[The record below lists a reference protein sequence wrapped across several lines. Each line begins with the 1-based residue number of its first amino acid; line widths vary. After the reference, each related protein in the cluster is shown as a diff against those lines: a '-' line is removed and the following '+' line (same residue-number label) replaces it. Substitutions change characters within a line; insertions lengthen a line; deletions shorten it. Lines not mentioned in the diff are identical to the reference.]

1 MPQDIKP
8 TSGSVE
14 IARKQLQDLWSN
26 CHGKWEQVDSYY
38 NRTFQVW
45 PDGLDRPG
53 WYRPMR
59 ARSIIDH
66 AVDRQLAHEPTIHRE
81 PVGQGE
87 EHKAKAD
94 KVEPA
99 IRAILKQIGLE
110 EISLPWKQ
118 AAKHMMLYG
127 YAVIEDGLDSVVMNK
142 RRDKPVK
149 KRSEASE
156 DYDTRVRLWENTKKS
171 LVPFRTRTPHPSR
184 VLMDPTRKR
193 PNMAIKHTY
202 RLAGDLYDLTYARS
216 QGKTKGRNVE
226 VEVFE
231 RDNPQEMIL
240 TDEYWSENWH
250 GMFTSTGEQLFVEP
264 NTWGFVPFSHAFAGY
279 GSEPTQME
287 NIDPSY
293 MAVGL
298 LDHAMEDL
306 LAQAQESA
314 ARHNAVIDAAFNP
327 MVTTGDAA
335 ELQQQLSR
343 GDILEGQRGEYFRM
357 EMQQL
362 PRWMFESEQWID
374 RDLDMGTYN
383 RSVAGG
389 REPGVSTVGQQAILS
404 TSADRKFVAPSV
416 QLQHLV
422 SVSTGHIL
430 QLIDVLDLDLRVQGH
445 EIRPSDLEGE
455 YSVDVKFELVD
466 PVLQM
471 QNREMGL
478 REVQQGLKSKQT
490 YWAADARL
498 EDATGEEG
506 RITREQVL
514 SQPEVMKILADYVA
528 REEGIAEML
537 QEMED
542 EAAAAAA
549 GQGAPMGPMGGMGGP
564 QGGGDPLAGMI
575 PPQNGNQ
582 AGGGVQE
589 LNNALTPNVFNPDR
603 RGTQL
608 AG

>member
-1 MPQDIKP
+1 
-8 TSGSVE
+8 
-14 IARKQLQDLWSN
+14 
-26 CHGKWEQVDSYY
+26 
-38 NRTFQVW
+38 
-45 PDGLDRPG
+45 
-53 WYRPMR
+53 MR

-87 EHKAKAD
+87 EHRAKAD

-99 IRAILKQIGLE
+99 VRAILQHVALE
-110 EISLPWKQ
+110 ETSLPWKQ
-118 AAKHMMLYG
+118 AAKHLMLYG
-127 YAVIEDGLDSVVMNK
+127 YAVVEDGLDGTVMNK
-142 RRDKPVK
+142 RRDKPT
-149 KRSEASE
+149 KRRNEATE
-156 DYDTRVRLWENTKKS
+156 DYDIRVKLWENLRRS
-171 LVPFRTRTPHPSR
+171 MIPFRTRTPHPAR

-250 GMFTSTGEQLFVEP
+250 GMFTYNGDLLFVEP
-264 NTWGFVPFSHAFAGY
+264 NTWNFVPFSHAFAGY

-374 RDLDMGTYN
+374 RDLDMGTYS
-383 RSVAGG
+383 RSVAGI
-389 REPGVSTVGQQAILS
+389 RDQGVSTVGQQAILS

-416 QLQHLV
+416 QLQHLA
-422 SVSTGHIL
+422 SVSTSHIL
-430 QLIDVLDLDLRVQGH
+430 QLIDVLDLDLRIEGRS
-445 EIRPSDLEGE
+445 IRPSDLEGD
-455 YSVDVKFELVD
+455 YSVSVKFEVID

-490 YWAADARL
+490 YWSADARL

-528 REEGIAEML
+528 REEGIAQML
-537 QEMED
+537 QDMQD
-542 EAAAAAA
+542 QAAAAAA
-549 GQGAPMGPMGGMGGP
+549 GPGQGGPMGGMGGP
-564 QGGGDPLAGMI
+564 QGGGNPLAGAM
-575 PPQNGNQ
+575 PPQNQ

-589 LNNALTPNVFNPDR
+589 LNNALTPAVFNPDR

>member
-1 MPQDIKP
+1 
-8 TSGSVE
+8 
-14 IARKQLQDLWSN
+14 
-26 CHGKWEQVDSYY
+26 
-38 NRTFQVW
+38 
-45 PDGLDRPG
+45 
-53 WYRPMR
+53 MR

-81 PVGQGE
+81 PIGQGE
-87 EHKAKAD
+87 AHRAKAD

-99 IRAILKQIGLE
+99 IRAILKHIGLE

-118 AAKHMMLYG
+118 AAKHLMLYG
-127 YAVIEDGLDSVVMNK
+127 YAVIEDGLDSDVLNERKDKPAK
-142 RRDKPVK
+142 RRG
-149 KRSEASE
+149 EATE
-156 DYDTRVRLWENTKKS
+156 DYDTRVRLWENTRKS
-171 LVPFRTRTPHPSR
+171 RIPFRTRTPHPAR
-184 VLMDPTRKR
+184 VLIDPTRKR
-193 PNMAIKHTY
+193 PNMAIKHIY
-202 RLAGDLYDLTYARS
+202 RLASELYDLTYARS
-216 QGKTKGRNVE
+216 QGRKKGRNVE

-231 RDNPQEMIL
+231 YDNPQEKVL
-240 TDEYWSENWH
+240 TDEYWSKNWH
-250 GMFTSTGEQLFVEP
+250 AMFTNNGDTLFIEP
-264 NTWGFVPFSHAFAGY
+264 NTWGFIPFSHAFAGY
-279 GSEPTQME
+279 GSEPTQMGD
-287 NIDPSY
+287 IDPSF

-335 ELQQQLSR
+335 ELQQQLAR

-383 RSVAGG
+383 RSVAGI
-389 REPGVSTVGQQAILS
+389 REQGVSTVGQQAILS

-422 SVSTGHIL
+422 SVSTSHIL
-430 QLIDVLDLDLRVQGH
+430 QLIDVLDLDLRIEGH

-455 YSVDVKFELVD
+455 YSVDVKFELID

-490 YWAADARL
+490 YWSADARL

-528 REEGIAEML
+528 REEGIAQML
-537 QEMED
+537 QEMQD
-542 EAAAAAA
+542 QAAAAVP
-549 GQGAPMGPMGGMGGP
+549 GQGGPMGPMGGP
-564 QGGGDPLAGMI
+564 QGGGNPLAGMQ
-575 PPQNGNQ
+575 PQNGNQ
-582 AGGGVQE
+582 AGSGVQE
-589 LNNALTPNVFNPDR
+589 LNQALTPNVFNPDR

>member
-1 MPQDIKP
+1 
-8 TSGSVE
+8 
-14 IARKQLQDLWSN
+14 
-26 CHGKWEQVDSYY
+26 
-38 NRTFQVW
+38 
-45 PDGLDRPG
+45 
-53 WYRPMR
+53 MR

-87 EHKAKAD
+87 EHRKKAD

-99 IRAILKQIGLE
+99 LRAIMRHVALE

-118 AAKHMMLYG
+118 AAKHLMLYG

-142 RRDKPVK
+142 RRNKPTK
-149 KRSEASE
+149 KRGEASE
-156 DYDTRVRLWENTKKS
+156 DYDTRVRLWENLKRS
-171 LVPFRTRTPHPSR
+171 MVPFRTRTPHPAR

-216 QGKTKGRNVE
+216 QGRRKGRDVE

-231 RDNPQEMIL
+231 RDNPQEMVL
-240 TDEYWSENWH
+240 TDECWSEDWH
-250 GMFTSTGEQLFVEP
+250 GMFTASGDQLFVEP

-335 ELQQQLSR
+335 ELQQQLAR

-383 RSVAGG
+383 RSVAGI
-389 REPGVSTVGQQAILS
+389 REQGVSTVGQQAILS
-404 TSADRKFVAPSV
+404 TSADRKFVAPAV
-416 QLQHLV
+416 QLQHLA

-430 QLIDVLDLDLRVQGH
+430 QLIDVLDLDLKVEGH

-455 YSVDVKFELVD
+455 YSVNVKFELID

-490 YWAADARL
+490 YWAADAKL
-498 EDATGEEG
+498 EDATGEES
-506 RITREQVL
+506 RLLRDMIRA
-514 SQPEVMKILADYVA
+514 QPEVIKILAAAVA
-528 REEGIAEML
+528 KEDGISQML

-549 GQGAPMGPMGGMGGP
+549 GQGAPMGGMGGP
-564 QGGGDPLAGMI
+564 PGGGAPPAGMV

-589 LNNALTPNVFNPDR
+589 LNQALTPNVFNPDR

>member
-1 MPQDIKP
+1 MPEDTRP
-8 TSGSVE
+8 TAGSVE

-26 CHGKWEQVDSYY
+26 CHGKWEQIDSYY
-38 NRTFQVW
+38 NRTFKIW
-45 PDGLDRPG
+45 PDGLERPG

-81 PVGQGE
+81 PIGQGE
-87 EHKAKAD
+87 AHRAKAD

-99 IRAILKQIGLE
+99 IRAILKHIGLE

-118 AAKHMMLYG
+118 AAKHLMLYG
-127 YAVIEDGLDSVVMNK
+127 YAVIEDGLDSDVLNERKDKPAK
-142 RRDKPVK
+142 RRG
-149 KRSEASE
+149 EATE
-156 DYDTRVRLWENTKKS
+156 DYDTRVRLWENTRKS
-171 LVPFRTRTPHPSR
+171 RIPFRTRTPHPAR
-184 VLMDPTRKR
+184 VLIDPTRKR

-202 RLAGDLYDLTYARS
+202 RLASELYDLTYARS
-216 QGKTKGRNVE
+216 QGRKKGRNVE

-231 RDNPQEMIL
+231 YDNPQEKIL
-240 TDEYWSENWH
+240 TDEYWSKNWH
-250 GMFTSTGEQLFVEP
+250 AMFTNNGDTLFIEP
-264 NTWGFVPFSHAFAGY
+264 NTWGFIPFSHAFAGY

-287 NIDPSY
+287 DIDPSF

-335 ELQQQLSR
+335 ELQQQLAR

-383 RSVAGG
+383 RSVAGI
-389 REPGVSTVGQQAILS
+389 REQGVSTVGQQAILS

-416 QLQHLV
+416 QLQHLA

-430 QLIDVLDLDLRVQGH
+430 QLIDVLDLDLKVEGH

-455 YSVDVKFELVD
+455 YSVNVKFELID

-498 EDATGEEG
+498 EDATGEEM
-506 RITREQVL
+506 RLVRDMIRA
-514 SQPEVMKILADYVA
+514 QPEVIKILAAQVA
-528 REEGIAEML
+528 KEFGIDQML

-542 EAAAAAA
+542 EAAAAEA
-549 GQGAPMGPMGGMGGP
+549 GQGGPMAGMG
-564 QGGGDPLAGMI
+564 GGGDPLAGLMA
-575 PPQNGNQ
+575 PQNGNQ

>member
-1 MPQDIKP
+1 MPQDMRP
-8 TSGSVE
+8 TADSVA

-26 CHGKWEQVDSYY
+26 CHGKWEQVDTYY

-59 ARSIIDH
+59 SRSIIDH

-87 EHKAKAD
+87 AHRAKAD

-99 IRAILKQIGLE
+99 IRAILQQIGLE

-118 AAKHMMLYG
+118 AAKHLMLYG

-149 KRSEASE
+149 KRSEATE
-156 DYDTRVRLWENTKKS
+156 DYDTRVRLWDNTRKS
-171 LVPFRTRTPHPSR
+171 LVPFRTRTPHPAR

-216 QGKTKGRNVE
+216 QGKSKGRNVE

-231 RDNPQEMIL
+231 RDNPQEMVL
-240 TDEYWSENWH
+240 TDECWSENWH
-250 GMFTSTGEQLFVEP
+250 GMFTYNGDLLFVEP

-383 RSVAGG
+383 RSVAGI
-389 REPGVSTVGQQAILS
+389 REQGVSTVGQQAILS

-430 QLIDVLDLDLRVQGH
+430 QLIDVLDLELKVNGH
-445 EIRPSDLEGE
+445 EIRPADLEGE
-455 YSVDVKFELVD
+455 YSVDVKFELID

-490 YWAADARL
+490 YWSADAKL
-498 EDATGEEG
+498 EDATGEEM
-506 RITREQVL
+506 RLVRDMIRA
-514 SQPEVMKILADYVA
+514 QPEVIKILAAQVA
-528 REEGIAEML
+528 KEFGIDQML

-542 EAAAAAA
+542 EAAAAEA
-549 GQGAPMGPMGGMGGP
+549 GQGGPMAGMG
-564 QGGGDPLAGMI
+564 GGGDPLAGLMA
-575 PPQNGNQ
+575 PQNGNP

-589 LNNALTPNVFNPDR
+589 LNNALTPDVFNPDR

>member
-1 MPQDIKP
+1 
-8 TSGSVE
+8 
-14 IARKQLQDLWSN
+14 
-26 CHGKWEQVDSYY
+26 
-38 NRTFQVW
+38 
-45 PDGLDRPG
+45 
-53 WYRPMR
+53 
-59 ARSIIDH
+59 
-66 AVDRQLAHEPTIHRE
+66 
-81 PVGQGE
+81 
-87 EHKAKAD
+87 
-94 KVEPA
+94 
-99 IRAILKQIGLE
+99 
-110 EISLPWKQ
+110 
-118 AAKHMMLYG
+118 
-127 YAVIEDGLDSVVMNK
+127 
-142 RRDKPVK
+142 
-149 KRSEASE
+149 
-156 DYDTRVRLWENTKKS
+156 
-171 LVPFRTRTPHPSR
+171 
-184 VLMDPTRKR
+184 
-193 PNMAIKHTY
+193 
-202 RLAGDLYDLTYARS
+202 
-216 QGKTKGRNVE
+216 
-226 VEVFE
+226 
-231 RDNPQEMIL
+231 
-240 TDEYWSENWH
+240 
-250 GMFTSTGEQLFVEP
+250 
-264 NTWGFVPFSHAFAGY
+264 
-279 GSEPTQME
+279 ME

-343 GDILEGQRGEYFRM
+343 GDILEGQRGEYFRL

-383 RSVAGG
+383 RSVAGI
-389 REPGVSTVGQQAILS
+389 REQGVSTVGQQAILS
-404 TSADRKFVAPSV
+404 TSADRKFVAPAV
-416 QLQHLV
+416 QLQHLA

-430 QLIDVLDLDLRVQGH
+430 QLIDVLDLDLKVEGH

-455 YSVDVKFELVD
+455 YSVNVKFELID

-490 YWAADARL
+490 YWAADAKL
-498 EDATGEEG
+498 EDATGEES
-506 RITREQVL
+506 RLLRDMIRA
-514 SQPEVMKILADYVA
+514 QPEVIKILAAAVA
-528 REEGIAEML
+528 KEDGISQML

-549 GQGAPMGPMGGMGGP
+549 GQGAPMGGMGGP
-564 QGGGDPLAGMI
+564 PGGGA
-575 PPQNGNQ
+575 PPAPVMPPNGNQ

-589 LNNALTPNVFNPDR
+589 LNQALTPNVFNPDR

>member
-1 MPQDIKP
+1 
-8 TSGSVE
+8 
-14 IARKQLQDLWSN
+14 
-26 CHGKWEQVDSYY
+26 
-38 NRTFQVW
+38 
-45 PDGLDRPG
+45 
-53 WYRPMR
+53 MR

-87 EHKAKAD
+87 EHKKKAD

-99 IRAILKQIGLE
+99 LRAIMRHVSLE

-118 AAKHMMLYG
+118 AAKHLMLYG
-127 YAVIEDGLDSVVMNK
+127 YAVIEDGLDGVVMNK
-142 RRDKPVK
+142 RRNKPTK
-149 KRSEASE
+149 KRGEATE
-156 DYDTRVRLWENTKKS
+156 DYDTRVRLWENLKRS
-171 LVPFRTRTPHPSR
+171 MVPFRTRTPHPAR

-202 RLAGDLYDLTYARS
+202 RLAGDLYDLTYSRS
-216 QGKTKGRNVE
+216 QGRRKGRDVE

-240 TDEYWSENWH
+240 TDEYWSEDWH
-250 GMFTSTGEQLFVEP
+250 AMFTTNGDQLFVEP

-383 RSVAGG
+383 RSVAGI
-389 REPGVSTVGQQAILS
+389 REQGVSTVGQQAILS

-416 QLQHLV
+416 QLQHLA

-430 QLIDVLDLDLRVQGH
+430 QLIDVLDLDLKVEGH

-455 YSVDVKFELVD
+455 YSVNVKFELID

-471 QNREMGL
+471 QNRELGL

-490 YWAADARL
+490 YWSADARL
-498 EDATGEEG
+498 EDASGEE
-506 RITREQVL
+506 RRLVRAMIRA
-514 SQPEVMKILADYVA
+514 QPEVIKILAAQVA
-528 REEGIAEML
+528 KEFGIDQML

-542 EAAAAAA
+542 EAAAAAS
-549 GQGAPMGPMGGMGGP
+549 GQGAQVGGMGGP
-564 QGGGDPLAGMI
+564 QGGGDPLAGVMSS
-575 PPQNGNQ
+575 PNGNQ

-589 LNNALTPNVFNPDR
+589 LNQALTPNVFNPDR